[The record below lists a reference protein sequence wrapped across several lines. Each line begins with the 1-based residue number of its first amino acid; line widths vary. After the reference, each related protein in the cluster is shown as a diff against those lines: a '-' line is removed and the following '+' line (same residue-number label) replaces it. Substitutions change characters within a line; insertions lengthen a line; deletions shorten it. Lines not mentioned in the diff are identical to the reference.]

1 MKILQT
7 TYLPP
12 SPQIIIANIKGM
24 GAGDCGDLVNGG

>member
-12 SPQIIIANIKGM
+12 SPQIIIANIKGVA
-24 GAGDCGDLVNGG
+24 AGDCRYLVNGG